1 MAARPDAPAARRNRE
16 AILAVL
22 AHELAKSSAV
32 LEIGSGTGQH
42 AVYFAE
48 RLPYLEW
55 QTSDRAEN
63 IAGIAQWIDDTHLPN
78 VPPPAVLDVLTDAP
92 PAKRFD
98 AVFSANTA
106 HIMSMKAVERMFC
119 VVGQVLKTGGSFCLY
134 GPFNLDGRY
143 TSESNAH
150 FDQSL
155 KRQDPEMG
163 LRDLAVLDRLASTNG
178 LQSVRRYAMPANN
191 MIAVWKK

>member
-1 MAARPDAPAARRNRE
+1 MTAKPDAPAARRNRE

-22 AHELAKSSAV
+22 QREFADSSAV

-42 AVYFAE
+42 AVFFAE
-48 RLPYLEW
+48 RLPHLEW

-63 IAGIAQWIDDTHLPN
+63 IDGIEQWIGEAQLPN
-78 VPPPAVLDVLTDAP
+78 VPAPAVLNVLTDEP

-106 HIMSMKAVERMFC
+106 HIMSMQAVEKMFD
-119 VVGQVLKTGGSFCLY
+119 VVGDVLGAGGIFCLY
-134 GPFNLDGRY
+134 GPFNLDGKF
-143 TSESNAH
+143 TSESNER
-150 FDQSL
+150 FDRAL
-155 KRQDPEMG
+155 KNEDPEMG
-163 LRDLAVLDRLASTNG
+163 LRDLTVLDRLASARG
-178 LQSVRRYAMPANN
+178 LHSERRYAMPSNN